1 MASDI
6 NYASW
11 PRHVARHIDVGDQ
24 KQLFLDDGFL
34 VERAE
39 GIRYVMHHPVK
50 HPRNPLIVPDMP
62 WELQVQL
69 YGSVLWDEEDQIYKM
84 WYTNR
89 TCKYGKDSAVL
100 MAYATSEDGINWTKP
115 TLNILPHEGS
125 AKNNLLLDP
134 GPGGSGGVCVLKI
147 PGERNPDKRYK
158 ARLYAFQFSTKHP

>member
-39 GIRYVMHHPVK
+39 GIRYVMHQPVK
-50 HPRNPLIVPDMP
+50 HPHNPLLVPDMP

-69 YGSVLWDEEDQIYKM
+69 YGSVLWDEEDRNLQNVVHKPNLQIRQRQRG
-84 WYTNR
+84 THGL
-89 TCKYGKDSAVL
+89 C
-100 MAYATSEDGINWTKP
+100 
-115 TLNILPHEGS
+115 
-125 AKNNLLLDP
+125 NL
-134 GPGGSGGVCVLKI
+134 
-147 PGERNPDKRYK
+147 
-158 ARLYAFQFSTKHP
+158 

>member
-34 VERAE
+34 LERAE
-39 GIRYVMHHPVK
+39 GIRYVMHQPIK
-50 HPRNPLIVPDMP
+50 HPHNPLLVPDTP

-69 YGSVLWDEEDQIYKM
+69 YGSVLWDEEAQAYKM

-89 TCKYGKDSAVL
+89 TFKYGKDSAVL
-100 MAYATSEDGINWTKP
+100 MG
-115 TLNILPHEGS
+115 LCHL
-125 AKNNLLLDP
+125 
-134 GPGGSGGVCVLKI
+134 
-147 PGERNPDKRYK
+147 
-158 ARLYAFQFSTKHP
+158 

>member
-39 GIRYVMHHPVK
+39 GIRYVMHQPVK
-50 HPRNPLIVPDMP
+50 HSHNPLLVPDMP

-69 YGSVLWDEEDQIYKM
+69 YGSVLWNETGMEWDVRLKKKAALVWQHCAWM
-84 WYTNR
+84 
-89 TCKYGKDSAVL
+89 DS
-100 MAYATSEDGINWTKP
+100 S
-115 TLNILPHEGS
+115 
-125 AKNNLLLDP
+125 
-134 GPGGSGGVCVLKI
+134 
-147 PGERNPDKRYK
+147 R
-158 ARLYAFQFSTKHP
+158 